1 MLLWSILYIPI
12 YMWVSAWYYF
22 CGCIVE
28 LGIVVVSI
36 HLKKITQIEKKK
48 QLGVKRSLVNLH
60 PTKWNHHPLSP
71 LVLVEG
77 NWDANWTEATPK
89 KTPRDL
95 TSRSLAGAECRIF
108 PENSFCS
115 PHESYTTSTRNK
127 WWRSLIVLTMQ
138 EPVAI
143 KQPPFSCTNNV
154 SVMHF
159 TNSSC
164 SSCSQNNIP

>member
-1 MLLWSILYIPI
+1 
-12 YMWVSAWYYF
+12 MWVSAWYGP
-22 CGCIVE
+22 CGHIVE
-28 LGIVVVSI
+28 LGIVVISI
-36 HLKKITQIEKKK
+36 HLKKITQIEKKPTRCETIS
-48 QLGVKRSLVNLH
+48 GESPY
-60 PTKWNHHPLSP
+60 PTKWNHHP
-71 LVLVEG
+71 
-77 NWDANWTEATPK
+77 EATPK

-108 PENSFCS
+108 PENSFCG

-127 WWRSLIVLTMQ
+127 WWWSLIFLTMQ

-154 SVMHF
+154 SIMHF